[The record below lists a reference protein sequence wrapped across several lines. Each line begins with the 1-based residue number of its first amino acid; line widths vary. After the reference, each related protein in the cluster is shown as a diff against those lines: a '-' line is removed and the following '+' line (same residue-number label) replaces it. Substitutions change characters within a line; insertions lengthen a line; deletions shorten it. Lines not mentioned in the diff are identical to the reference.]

1 MAPNAIFL
9 VILRSFQVTRTYS
22 SKLFDIECPNLT
34 QRKKSCWV
42 GGGVGGVGGGAVCWG
57 RVKMREGNR
66 GNEKKNV
73 ILVANVD
80 VDRGYWGSF
89 VSAVCGG

>member
-1 MAPNAIFL
+1 
-9 VILRSFQVTRTYS
+9 
-22 SKLFDIECPNLT
+22 
-34 QRKKSCWV
+34 
-42 GGGVGGVGGGAVCWG
+42 
-57 RVKMREGNR
+57 MREGNR